1 MEYGLT
7 RKVLGPKAFVPISKD
22 EYESISQSRSG
33 SLELLFLEEKYD
45 LIVEN
50 YFEFE
55 TTLLE
60 IVSRDMIRMDQ
71 SYHSFNLERG
81 LVDRR
86 IANLLMSTKVYVD
99 HAKQHVH
106 RILENKD
113 EFSCDADS
121 ILSKQYDARFGYR
134 CMEAL
139 RNHVQ
144 HRGFPAHLIRWEHK
158 WVERENDKLMMN
170 AISPYVQPERLR
182 EDGEFKKAVLKEMEE
197 YGEDIDL
204 KELVRDYIEGLSI
217 AHSEIR
223 QCLRQCADDWDNTL
237 KIAIQHY
244 TVEDPE
250 KSNIGLCAVKKSEND
265 EYYDWISILPDILD
279 QRKYFENKNK
289 SLVNLSKRFITSE
302 IVRNK
307 KT

>member
-22 EYESISQSRSG
+22 EYESISQSHSG

-55 TTLLE
+55 TSLLE
-60 IVSRDMIRMDQ
+60 IVSRDMIRRDQ
-71 SYHSFNLERG
+71 SYHTFNLERG

-106 RILENKD
+106 RILENID
-113 EFSCDADS
+113 EVACDADS
-121 ILSKQYDARFGYR
+121 ILSKQYDTRFGYR

-158 WVERENDKLMMN
+158 WIERENGKLMMN

-197 YGEDIDL
+197 YGENIDL
-204 KELVRDYIEGLSI
+204 KELIRDYIEGLSI

-237 KIAIQHY
+237 KKSIQRY

-250 KSNIGLCAVKKSEND
+250 KSNIGLCAVKKSESD
-265 EYYDWISILPDILD
+265 EYSDWIHILPDILE

-302 IVRNK
+302 IVGNK

>member
-7 RKVLGPKAFVPISKD
+7 KKVLGPRSFVPITKD
-22 EYESISQSRSG
+22 DYASISQSHSG
-33 SLELLFLEEKYD
+33 ALELLFLEEKYD

-55 TTLLE
+55 TSLLE
-60 IVSRDMIRMDQ
+60 IVSRSMIRADQ
-71 SYHSFNLERG
+71 SYQTFHLEYG
-81 LVDRR
+81 LVNRR

-99 HAKQHVH
+99 HAKQHVN
-106 RILENKD
+106 RILENND
-113 EFSCDADS
+113 GAECDAAS

-144 HRGFPAHLIRWEHK
+144 HRGFPAHLIRWERK
-158 WVERENDKLMMN
+158 WIEREGDKLMLN
-170 AISPYVQPERLR
+170 AISPFVQPERLR
-182 EDGEFKKAVLKEMEE
+182 EDGVFKKKVLREMEE
-197 YGEDIDL
+197 IGENIDL
-204 KELVRDYIEGLSI
+204 KAIIRDYIEGLSI

-223 QCLRQCADDWDNTL
+223 KCLCRCANDWDNIL
-237 KIAIQHY
+237 EKAIQRY
-244 TVEDPE
+244 TVVDPDM
-250 KSNIGLCAVKKSEND
+250 SNIGLCAVVKSEND
-265 EYYDWISILPDILD
+265 EDSDWIPILPDILD

-289 SLVNLSKRFITSE
+289 ALVNLSKRFITSE
-302 IVRNK
+302 IIKNK